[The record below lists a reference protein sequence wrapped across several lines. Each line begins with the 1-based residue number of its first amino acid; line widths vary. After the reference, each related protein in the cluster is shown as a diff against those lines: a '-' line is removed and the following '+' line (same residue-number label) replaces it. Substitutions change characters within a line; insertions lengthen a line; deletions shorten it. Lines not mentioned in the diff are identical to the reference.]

1 MSPTLQSVENF
12 ISFSCLVALA
22 RTWGTMLNRNG
33 ESRYLGF
40 VHNFRR
46 KYSD

>member
-22 RTWGTMLNRNG
+22 RTMLNRNG